1 MPSSSKQQAKTMR
14 AIAHGWQPSGKAAS
28 IPVSVAKD
36 FEAADAKVGKY
47 EAKKAKGGKCSTPHP
62 Y

>member
-1 MPSSSKQQAKTMR
+1 MPSHSKQQAKTMR
-14 AIAHGWQPSGKAAS
+14 AIAHGWRPTGKAAG

-47 EAKKAKGGKCSTPHP
+47 ETKKAKGGTCSTPHP

>member
-1 MPSSSKQQAKTMR
+1 MPSHSKQQAKTMR
-14 AIAHGWQPSGKAAS
+14 AVAHGWKPTGKAAG

-36 FEAADAKVGKY
+36 FEAADKKVGKY
-47 EAKKAKGGKCSTPHP
+47 EHKAKGGKCSTPHP

>member
-1 MPSSSKQQAKTMR
+1 MPSSSSKQAKTMR
-14 AIAHGWQPSGKAAS
+14 AIAHGWKPTGSAGK

-47 EAKKAKGGKCSTPHP
+47 ETKKAKGGRCSTPHP
-62 Y
+62 W